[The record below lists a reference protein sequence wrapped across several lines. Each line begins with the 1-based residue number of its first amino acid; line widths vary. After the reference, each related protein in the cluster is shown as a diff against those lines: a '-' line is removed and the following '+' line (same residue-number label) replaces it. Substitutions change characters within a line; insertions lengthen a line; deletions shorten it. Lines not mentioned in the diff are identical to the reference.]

1 MVSDDSQMSFEKW
14 EAYLVHARHC
24 YEDSQSECISAQ
36 NRVSLAM
43 NAGELIFKALYY
55 KHETDGRVEGHL
67 GPGLSGK
74 ICHQLGIIPPKQVVE
89 SLRRVEKHY
98 EASRYPEETTKYFC
112 ELSMQVGCQIYPEIL
127 DSVLEDVETI
137 FTWLEGEIQ

>member
-1 MVSDDSQMSFEKW
+1 MSFSLSD
-14 EAYLVHARHC
+14 AYLVHARHC
-24 YEDSQSECISAQ
+24 NEDSKNEEISAQ

-55 KHETDGRVEGHL
+55 KHEPDGKVEGHL
-67 GPGLSGK
+67 GPRLSGK
-74 ICHQLGIIPPKQVVE
+74 ICHQLGITPPKQVVE
-89 SLRRVEKHY
+89 SLRKVEKHY

-127 DSVLEDVETI
+127 DSVLEDIEII
-137 FTWLEGEIQ
+137 FKWIDKQL